1 MINYIKADLYR
12 IMTRRSFYIWS
23 FAFIVIPAVL
33 LIPASGIYP
42 VETLLAVIPNLIY
55 VVFCMMTL
63 IVTEYTFRDDMQR
76 GVYKNDTT
84 NGVSRTVIYLAKLLG
99 GVLLTAIWWIVSSL
113 SCVVSLTC
121 NVGAEHGFALLENMM
136 SLRMISLFLWAI
148 VFLSLF
154 QTISVVFQRTSALI
168 IVYGAIIAV
177 ITNAKELLR
186 AFLPGLAGILDDS
199 DAVAVMGDLSGF
211 DASGL
216 PVLPVLCILGT
227 AVIGSAL
234 FRRKEF

>member
-12 IMTRRSFYIWS
+12 IMTRRSFHIWS

-42 VETLLAVIPNLIY
+42 VGTLLAVIPNLIY

-76 GVYKNDTT
+76 GLYKNDTT
-84 NGVSRTVIYLAKLLG
+84 NGVSRIAIYLAKLLS
-99 GVLLTAIWWIVSSL
+99 GVLLTALWWVVCSL
-113 SCVVSLTC
+113 SCAASVVYSF
-121 NVGAEHGFALLENMM
+121 GAERGFALLESMT
-136 SLRMISLFLWAI
+136 SLRMISLFLWTI

-177 ITNAKELLR
+177 ITNATELLR
-186 AFLPGLAGILDDS
+186 AFLPGLAKIIDGS
-199 DAVAVMGDLSGF
+199 ATVAVMGGLSGF
-211 DASGL
+211 GASGL

-227 AVIGSAL
+227 AVIGGAL
-234 FRRKEF
+234 FGRKEF